1 MSQTSVYL
9 YTVFKHIQL
18 KIYLFIYVKNMQFKP
33 LQREDK
39 SELVSTH
46 FLRDMLPSDI

>member
-9 YTVFKHIQL
+9 YAVFKHIQF
-18 KIYLFIYVKNMQFKP
+18 KIYFFMVKNMQFKP

-39 SELVSTH
+39 SE
-46 FLRDMLPSDI
+46 

>member
-9 YTVFKHIQL
+9 YAVFKHVQF
-18 KIYLFIYVKNMQFKP
+18 KIYLIYVKNMQIKP

-39 SELVSTH
+39 SE
-46 FLRDMLPSDI
+46 